1 MNETSKIVTFND
13 INENYDPSKNISVK
27 FMTIYEKTS
36 ILGLR
41 KQQLANGA
49 NSYLNPELLKDIKNI
64 DDIALLELEHNKLP
78 FLICRTFNNDYKEYW
93 KLEDLIIL

>member
-1 MNETSKIVTFND
+1 
-13 INENYDPSKNISVK
+13 
-27 FMTIYEKTS
+27 MTIYEKTS
-36 ILGLR
+36 IIGLR

-49 NSYLNPELLKDIKNI
+49 NSYLNAELLKDIKNI
-64 DDIALLELEHNKLP
+64 EDIALLELEHKKLP

>member
-1 MNETSKIVTFND
+1 MSESSSIVSFND

-49 NSYLNPELLKDIKNI
+49 NSYLDSELLKDIKNI
-64 DDIALLELEHNKLP
+64 EDIALLELEHKKLP

>member
-1 MNETSKIVTFND
+1 MTETSKIVTFNE
-13 INENYDPSKNISVK
+13 INKNYDPSKNVSVK

-49 NSYLNPELLKDIKNI
+49 QSYLDSKLLNNVKDIEE
-64 DDIALLELEHNKLP
+64 IAHLELKHKKLP
-78 FLICRTFNNDYKEYW
+78 FLICRSFNNEYKEYW
-93 KLEDLIIL
+93 KIEDLIIL

>member
-1 MNETSKIVTFND
+1 MSESSSIVSFND
-13 INENYDPSKNISVK
+13 INKNYDPSKNISVK

-36 ILGLR
+36 IIGLR

-49 NSYLNPELLKDIKNI
+49 NSYLNAELNI
-64 DDIALLELEHNKLP
+64 EDIALLELEHKKLP
-78 FLICRTFNNDYKEYW
+78 FLICRTFNNDYKEFW

>member
-1 MNETSKIVTFND
+1 MSESSSIVSFND
-13 INENYDPSKNISVK
+13 INKNYDPSKNISVK

-36 ILGLR
+36 IIGLR

-49 NSYLNPELLKDIKNI
+49 NSYLNAELLKDIKNI
-64 DDIALLELEHNKLP
+64 EDIALLELEHKKLP

>member
-1 MNETSKIVTFND
+1 MSESSSIVSFND

-49 NSYLNPELLKDIKNI
+49 NSYLDSELLKDIKNI
-64 DDIALLELEHNKLP
+64 EDIALLELKYKKLP
-78 FLICRTFNNDYKEYW
+78 FLICRSFNNDYKEYW

>member
-1 MNETSKIVTFND
+1 MSESSSIVSFND
-13 INENYDPSKNISVK
+13 INQNYDPSKNISVK

-49 NSYLNPELLKDIKNI
+49 NSYLDSELLKDIKNI
-64 DDIALLELEHNKLP
+64 EDIALLELEHKKLP

>member
-1 MNETSKIVTFND
+1 MSESSSIVSFND

-49 NSYLNPELLKDIKNI
+49 NSYLDSELLKDIKNI
-64 DDIALLELEHNKLP
+64 EDIALLELEHKKLP
-78 FLICRTFNNDYKEYW
+78 FLICRTFNNDYKEYL

>member
-1 MNETSKIVTFND
+1 MSESSSIVSFND

-27 FMTIYEKTS
+27 IMTIYEKTS

-49 NSYLNPELLKDIKNI
+49 NSYLDSELLKDIKNI
-64 DDIALLELEHNKLP
+64 EDIALLELKHKKLP
-78 FLICRTFNNDYKEYW
+78 FLICRSFNNDYKEYW